1 LSNKIGLVFAY
12 KSRFSSRLERNT
24 KTGNT
29 NNFLVK
35 EKAAQGEAKMFL
47 YKKLPCTEQATFP
60 G

>member
-1 LSNKIGLVFAY
+1 LVLFWLTKAD
-12 KSRFSSRLERNT
+12 FPAGWERNT

-47 YKKLPCTEQATFP
+47 YKKLPCTKQATFP